1 VTGENRSWKNP
12 AVPDSFREEQARKL
26 AEAEARCRKATKA
39 QKLALARKAEGHKL
53 PGWLE
58 PHRSALLRWSVVAWE
73 GGADEA
79 KEIAHMRVAF
89 GKDGDQVGLNKR
101 KAFYAHLQAFMNYLA
116 QG

>member
-1 VTGENRSWKNP
+1 MTGENRSWNNP
-12 AVPDSFREEQARKL
+12 AVSDSIREEQARKL

-58 PHRSALLRWSVVAWE
+58 PHRDALLRWAVVAWE

-89 GKDGDQVGLNKR
+89 GGGDQVGLNKR
-101 KAFYAHLQAFMNYLA
+101 KAFYEHLQAFMNYLV